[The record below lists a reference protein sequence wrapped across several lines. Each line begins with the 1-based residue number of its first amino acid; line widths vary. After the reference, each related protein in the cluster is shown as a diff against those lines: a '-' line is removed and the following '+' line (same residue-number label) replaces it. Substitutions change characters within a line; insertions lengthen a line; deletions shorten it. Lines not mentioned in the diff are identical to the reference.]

1 MATRR
6 IGLSLGG
13 DAIPLMT
20 FLDAAYNLGAL
31 LSELDVTISGSRNL
45 DWVIADLSLGS
56 ANLAVTPVPVDE
68 DALDQ
73 SPVIISA
80 TLKGLEII
88 EKAAEWPEYFTDEA
102 LLRAKKLVGL
112 INGRVERIAVFGNA
126 GEGGTKRIRVTQ
138 RVAANVDQLIGT
150 STVAKGSVEGT
161 LETLTI
167 HGGTAFN
174 VYDMITLRKVRCVCD
189 RKTLDELA
197 SALGKRVLVE
207 GEVRYN
213 VYGQPISIKV
223 EQHRILRTADQLPQ
237 AKDIRGLFSKHKIN
251 TTELSEY
258 LRN

>member
-13 DAIPLMT
+13 DAIPLST
-20 FLDAAYNLGAL
+20 FLDAASSLGAL
-31 LSELDVTISGSRNL
+31 LSELDVAISGSHNL

-56 ANLAVTPVPVDE
+56 ANLAVTPVPISEEAIDR
-68 DALDQ
+68 
-73 SPVIISA
+73 SPVIISSA
-80 TLKGLEII
+80 LNGMEVV
-88 EKAAEWPEYFTDEA
+88 EKAAEWPEHFTEEA

-112 INGRVERIAVFGNA
+112 INGRVERIAIFGNP
-126 GEGGTKRIRVTQ
+126 GERGTKRVRVTQ

-150 STVAKGSVEGT
+150 STVARGSIEGT

-174 VYDMITLRKVRCVCD
+174 VYDMITLRKVRCICD

-197 SALGKRVLVE
+197 SALGKRLLVE
-207 GEVRYN
+207 GDVRYN
-213 VYGQPISIKV
+213 VYGQPISIRV
-223 EQHRILRTADQLPQ
+223 EQHGILRTADQLPQ
-237 AKDIRGLFSKHKIN
+237 AKDIRGLFSKQKIN
-251 TTELSEY
+251 TAELSEY